1 MEVVG
6 AVIEGKVHYIDEI
19 QRSLGPPRLR
29 QGHQG
34 CSAAPAA
41 GEFRQSCGLGLRMR
55 PRAPKTAPGRALV
68 AGGLPVDSLAHRYIQ
83 RNLQRSGGAHLRA
96 DEILDL
102 LRFARRHLED
112 QLVVH
117 LQQKA
122 GVEAAFG

>member
-6 AVIEGKVHYIDEI
+6 AVIEGEIRYIDEI

-29 QGHQG
+29 QGHRG

-41 GEFRQSCGLGLRMR
+41 GEIHQSRGVG
-55 PRAPKTAPGRALV
+55 PRSRAQKTAPGGALV
-68 AGGLPVDSLAHRYIQ
+68 AGGLPVQSLTHRYIQ
-83 RNLQRSGGAHLRA
+83 RHLQRSGGAHLRA

-102 LRFARRHLED
+102 LRFTRRHLED

-117 LQQKA
+117 LQQHA
-122 GVEAAFG
+122 GAEAALG

>member
-1 MEVVG
+1 VEVVG

-41 GEFRQSCGLGLRMR
+41 GEIRQSCDLGPRMR

-68 AGGLPVDSLAHRYIQ
+68 AGGLPVQSVTHRYIQ
-83 RNLQRSGGAHLRA
+83 RNLQCGGGAHLRA
-96 DEILDL
+96 DEIFDL

-122 GVEAAFG
+122 GAEAAFG